1 MFEEQMI
8 KLGLGLPVLATQVQA
23 AADIYNHLEGWAT
36 TDRALFALAT
46 VLHGAEAFREREY
59 EAALIRVAAVNQL
72 YATNVYAVARMA
84 ERVVTLSNRG
94 QWTFDTVDELANL
107 PRTENQKTE
116 RRHVS
121 FASKYAHFFVDAKK
135 FPIYDSYALVALG
148 HHLGTAYAPGNE
160 HPYRSYAEKVIALVE
175 ASSLERDLAAL
186 DRYLWLAGQLITF
199 RKSKAA
205 AKVLNREV
213 RRFFEEEDQ
222 KEHSVC
228 RALLGSVG

>member
-1 MFEEQMI
+1 MIEEQMI
-8 KLGLGLPVLATQVQA
+8 KLGVRFPVLATQVKA
-23 AADIYNHLEGWAT
+23 ASDIYDHLEGWAAT
-36 TDRALFALAT
+36 NRALVALAT
-46 VLHGAEAFREREY
+46 VLHEAEAFREREY

-84 ERVVTLSNRG
+84 ARVITLGDRG

-107 PRTENQKTE
+107 PRTKDQKTE

-121 FASKYAHFFVDAKK
+121 FASKYAHFFVDAGR

-148 HHLGTAYAPGNE
+148 QHLATTHVPDPE
-160 HPYRSYAEKVIALVE
+160 HPYRSYAEKVIALLE
-175 ASSLERDLAAL
+175 ASTLDCGLAAL

-199 RKSKAA
+199 RKSEAA

-213 RRFFEEEDQ
+213 LRFFEDEDQ